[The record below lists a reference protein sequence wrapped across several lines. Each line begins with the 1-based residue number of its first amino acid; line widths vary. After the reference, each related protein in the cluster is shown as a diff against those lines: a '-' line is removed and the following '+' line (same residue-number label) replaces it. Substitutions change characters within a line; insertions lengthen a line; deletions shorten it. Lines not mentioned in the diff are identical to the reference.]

1 MSKPGRSK
9 SKASSRKKNAR
20 VQQIAIAIVVVVG
33 LASAW
38 MLISREPSS
47 DSTAS
52 QDSSPIAIK
61 PEPGLEDRMV
71 LPATPENPRPTTLSP
86 AAFASD
92 PEIRAAYQAAK
103 DVPQVLE
110 HLACYCGCFGN
121 AGHRSNLDCFK
132 DSHGTGCS
140 LCRAIALEGERQA
153 KLGTPVAQIKR
164 MIDERYA
171 PRLRQ

>member
-1 MSKPGRSK
+1 M
-9 SKASSRKKNAR
+9 
-20 VQQIAIAIVVVVG
+20 
-33 LASAW
+33 
-38 MLISREPSS
+38 
-47 DSTAS
+47 
-52 QDSSPIAIK
+52 AIK

-103 DVPQVLE
+103 DVPEVLE
-110 HLACYCGCFGN
+110 HLSCYCGCFGN

-140 LCRAIALEGERQA
+140 LCRAIALEGQRQA

-171 PRLRQ
+171 PRLHQ